1 MGRYMEETSKLQVL
15 KCPACNAKLTYFFEF
30 DQVITCPVCHNRMN
44 SHVPQTVEA
53 HMPLRYV
60 SPTIDVDGFKHL
72 MAQTLVDIDFVPC
85 DVFQAID
92 AEEVFCIYL
101 PMYLYEGTYQ
111 VAWSGNGANQQ
122 QLHGNATGK
131 MAYLYLANDRKGDLP
146 KELRDFTTCLPYDA
160 EALSSFEAGHI
171 DATDSHILTALST
184 ITAEAVWKKWGS
196 KLTDKLAK
204 STVHDQI
211 GNQKVRK
218 LKISPTVELTKLGEP
233 LFVSFYFSYYTY
245 NNRRY
250 CFIADGQG
258 KHLSYNNPIDKR
270 ESSYVRNCKVLMLIV
285 KWMWML
291 AVLVWA
297 VYDYRLAMGYLV
309 AWAICK
315 VVVDRVLKLQIARR
329 FKRSKETRQAD
340 ADLFLGI

>member
-1 MGRYMEETSKLQVL
+1 MGT
-15 KCPACNAKLTYFFEF
+15 
-30 DQVITCPVCHNRMN
+30 
-44 SHVPQTVEA
+44 
-53 HMPLRYV
+53 LRV
-60 SPTIDVDGFKHL
+60 SWLI
-72 MAQTLVDIDFVPC
+72 
-85 DVFQAID
+85 
-92 AEEVFCIYL
+92 
-101 PMYLYEGTYQ
+101 
-111 VAWSGNGANQQ
+111 
-122 QLHGNATGK
+122 
-131 MAYLYLANDRKGDLP
+131 LYLANDRQGDLP

-160 EALSSFEAGHI
+160 EALSSFEVGHI
-171 DATDSHILTALST
+171 DATDSHVLATLST
-184 ITAEAVWKKWGS
+184 ITAEAVWKKWGT

-218 LKISPTVELTKLGEP
+218 LKISPTVELTNLGEP
-233 LFVSFYFSYYTY
+233 LFVPFYFSYYTY

-270 ESSYVRNCKVLMLIV
+270 ESSYARNCKVLMLIV

-297 VYDYRLAMGYLV
+297 VYDYRFAMGYLV

-315 VVVDRVLKLQIARR
+315 VVVDWVLKLQIARR
-329 FKRSKETRQAD
+329 LKRSKETRKAD

>member
-1 MGRYMEETSKLQVL
+1 MEETSKLQVL

-44 SHVPQTVEA
+44 SHVLQTVEA

-122 QLHGNATGK
+122 QFHGNATGK

-160 EALSSFEAGHI
+160 EALSSFEVGHI
-171 DATDSHILTALST
+171 DATDSHVLTTLST
-184 ITAEAVWKKWGS
+184 ITAEAVWKKWGT

-218 LKISPTVELTKLGEP
+218 LKISPTVELTNLGEP
-233 LFVSFYFSYYTY
+233 LFVPFYFSYYTY

-270 ESSYVRNCKVLMLIV
+270 ESSYARNCKVLMLIV

-297 VYDYRLAMGYLV
+297 VYDYRLALGYLV

>member
-1 MGRYMEETSKLQVL
+1 MEETSKLQVL

-30 DQVITCPVCHNRMN
+30 EQVITCPVCHNRMN
-44 SHVPQTVEA
+44 SHVLQTVEA

-92 AEEVFCIYL
+92 AKEVFCIYL

-111 VAWSGNGANQQ
+111 VAWSGIGPDQQ
-122 QLHGNATGK
+122 QLNGNAKGK
-131 MAYLYLANDRKGDLP
+131 LAYLYLANDRKGDLP

-160 EALSSFEAGHI
+160 EALSSFEVGHI
-171 DATDSHILTALST
+171 DATDSHVLATLST
-184 ITAEAVWKKWGS
+184 ITAEAVWKKWGT

-218 LKISPTVELTKLGEP
+218 LKISPSVELTNLGEP
-233 LFVSFYFSYYTY
+233 LFVPFYFSYYTY
-245 NNRRY
+245 NNHRY

-270 ESSYVRNCKVLMLIV
+270 ESSYARNCKALMLIV

-329 FKRSKETRQAD
+329 LKRSKETRKAD

>member
-1 MGRYMEETSKLQVL
+1 MEETSKLQVL

-30 DQVITCPVCHNRMN
+30 EQVITCPVCHNRMN
-44 SHVPQTVEA
+44 SHVLQTVEA

-92 AEEVFCIYL
+92 AKEVFCIYL

-111 VAWSGNGANQQ
+111 VAWSGIGPDQQ
-122 QLHGNATGK
+122 QLNGNAKGK
-131 MAYLYLANDRKGDLP
+131 LAYLYLANDRKGDLP

-160 EALSSFEAGHI
+160 EALSSFEVGHI
-171 DATDSHILTALST
+171 DATDSHVLATLST
-184 ITAEAVWKKWGS
+184 ITAEAVWKKWGT

-218 LKISPTVELTKLGEP
+218 LKISPSVELTNLGEP
-233 LFVSFYFSYYTY
+233 LFVPFYFSYYTY

-270 ESSYVRNCKVLMLIV
+270 ESSYVRNKRILLFVV
-285 KWMWML
+285 KWLWML
-291 AVLVWA
+291 AVLVWVA
-297 VYDYRLAMGYLV
+297 YDYRLAMGYLV

-315 VVVDRVLKLQIARR
+315 VVVDRVLKQQIARR
-329 FKRSKETRQAD
+329 FKRSKETRQAN

>member
-1 MGRYMEETSKLQVL
+1 
-15 KCPACNAKLTYFFEF
+15 
-30 DQVITCPVCHNRMN
+30 MN

-92 AEEVFCIYL
+92 AKEVFCIYL

-111 VAWSGNGANQQ
+111 VAWSGIGPDQQ
-122 QLHGNATGK
+122 QLNGNAKGK
-131 MAYLYLANDRKGDLP
+131 LAYLYLANDRKGDLP

-171 DATDSHILTALST
+171 DATDSHVLATLST
-184 ITAEAVWKKWGS
+184 ITAEAVWKKWGT

-218 LKISPTVELTKLGEP
+218 LKISPSVELTNLGEP
-233 LFVSFYFSYYTY
+233 LFVPFYFSYYTY

-270 ESSYVRNCKVLMLIV
+270 ESSYARNCKVLMLIV

-329 FKRSKETRQAD
+329 LKRSKETRKAD

>member
-1 MGRYMEETSKLQVL
+1 MEETSKLQVL

-72 MAQTLVDIDFVPC
+72 MAKTLVDIDFVPC

-122 QLHGNATGK
+122 QLHGKATGK
-131 MAYLYLANDRKGDLP
+131 IAYLFLANDGKGELP

-218 LKISPTVELTKLGEP
+218 LKISPTVELTNLGEP
-233 LFVSFYFSYYTY
+233 LFVPFYFSYYTY

-270 ESSYVRNCKVLMLIV
+270 ESSYVRNCKVLMHIV

-315 VVVDRVLKLQIARR
+315 VVVDRVLKQQIARR

>member
-1 MGRYMEETSKLQVL
+1 MEETSKLQVL

-30 DQVITCPVCHNRMN
+30 EQVITCPVCHNRMN
-44 SHVPQTVEA
+44 SHVLQTVEA

-92 AEEVFCIYL
+92 AKEVFCIYL

-111 VAWSGNGANQQ
+111 VAWSGIGPDQQ
-122 QLHGNATGK
+122 QLNGNAKGK
-131 MAYLYLANDRKGDLP
+131 LAYLYLANDRQGDLP

-160 EALSSFEAGHI
+160 EVLSSFEAGHI
-171 DATDSHILTALST
+171 DATDSHVLATLST
-184 ITAEAVWKKWGS
+184 ITAEAVWKKWGT

-218 LKISPTVELTKLGEP
+218 LKISPSVELTNLGEP
-233 LFVSFYFSYYTY
+233 LFVPFYFSYYTY
-245 NNRRY
+245 NNHRY

-270 ESSYVRNCKVLMLIV
+270 ESSYARNCKVLMLIV

>member
-1 MGRYMEETSKLQVL
+1 MEETSKLQVL

-44 SHVPQTVEA
+44 SHVLQTVEA

-122 QLHGNATGK
+122 QLHGKATGK

-171 DATDSHILTALST
+171 DATDSHVLATLST
-184 ITAEAVWKKWGS
+184 ITAEAVWKKWGT

-218 LKISPTVELTKLGEP
+218 LKISPSVELTNLGEP
-233 LFVSFYFSYYTY
+233 LFVPFYFSYYTY

-270 ESSYVRNCKVLMLIV
+270 ESSYARNCKVLMLIV

-297 VYDYRLAMGYLV
+297 VYDYRFAMGYLV

-315 VVVDRVLKLQIARR
+315 VVVDRVLKLQIVRR
-329 FKRSKETRQAD
+329 LKRSKETRQAD

>member
-1 MGRYMEETSKLQVL
+1 MEETSKLQVL

-44 SHVPQTVEA
+44 SPVLQTVEA

-146 KELRDFTTCLPYDA
+146 KELREFTTCLPYDS

>member
-1 MGRYMEETSKLQVL
+1 MEETSKLQVL

-30 DQVITCPVCHNRMN
+30 EQVITCPVCHNRMN
-44 SHVPQTVEA
+44 SHVLQTVEV

-92 AEEVFCIYL
+92 AKEVFCIYL

-111 VAWSGNGANQQ
+111 VAWSGIGPDQQ
-122 QLHGNATGK
+122 QLNGNAKGK
-131 MAYLYLANDRKGDLP
+131 LAYLYLANDRKGDLP

-160 EALSSFEAGHI
+160 EALSSFEVGHI
-171 DATDSHILTALST
+171 DATDSHVLATLST
-184 ITAEAVWKKWGS
+184 ITAEAVWKKWGT

-218 LKISPTVELTKLGEP
+218 LKISPTVELTNLGEP
-233 LFVSFYFSYYTY
+233 LFVPFYFSYYTY
-245 NNRRY
+245 NNHRY

-270 ESSYVRNCKVLMLIV
+270 ESSYARNCKALMLIV

-329 FKRSKETRQAD
+329 LKRSKETRKAD

>member
-1 MGRYMEETSKLQVL
+1 MEETSKLQVL

-30 DQVITCPVCHNRMN
+30 EQVITCPVCHNRMN
-44 SHVPQTVEA
+44 SHVLQTVEA

-92 AEEVFCIYL
+92 AKEVFCIYL

-111 VAWSGNGANQQ
+111 VAWSGIGPDQQ
-122 QLHGNATGK
+122 QLNGNAKGK
-131 MAYLYLANDRKGDLP
+131 LAYLYLANDRQGDLP

-160 EALSSFEAGHI
+160 EALSSFEVGHI
-171 DATDSHILTALST
+171 DATDSHVLATLST
-184 ITAEAVWKKWGS
+184 ITAEAVWKKWGT

-218 LKISPTVELTKLGEP
+218 LKISPSVELTNLGEP
-233 LFVSFYFSYYTY
+233 LFVPFYFSYYTY

-270 ESSYVRNCKVLMLIV
+270 ESSYARNCKVLMLIV

-297 VYDYRLAMGYLV
+297 VNDYRLAMGYLV

-329 FKRSKETRQAD
+329 LKRSKETRKAD

>member
-1 MGRYMEETSKLQVL
+1 MEETSKLQVL

-30 DQVITCPVCHNRMN
+30 EQVITCPVCHNRMN
-44 SHVPQTVEA
+44 SHVLQTVEA

-92 AEEVFCIYL
+92 AKEVFSIYL

-111 VAWSGNGANQQ
+111 VAWSGIGPDQQ
-122 QLHGNATGK
+122 QLNGNAKGK
-131 MAYLYLANDRKGDLP
+131 LAYLYLANDRKGDLP

-160 EALSSFEAGHI
+160 EALSSFEVGHI
-171 DATDSHILTALST
+171 DATDSHVLATLST
-184 ITAEAVWKKWGS
+184 ITAEAVWKKWGT
-196 KLTDKLAK
+196 KLTAKLAK

-218 LKISPTVELTKLGEP
+218 LKISPTVELTNLGEP
-233 LFVSFYFSYYTY
+233 LFVPFYFSYYTY

-270 ESSYVRNCKVLMLIV
+270 ESSYARNCKALMLIV

-297 VYDYRLAMGYLV
+297 VYDYRFAMGYLV

-329 FKRSKETRQAD
+329 FKRSKETRKAD

>member
-1 MGRYMEETSKLQVL
+1 
-15 KCPACNAKLTYFFEF
+15 
-30 DQVITCPVCHNRMN
+30 
-44 SHVPQTVEA
+44 
-53 HMPLRYV
+53 
-60 SPTIDVDGFKHL
+60 
-72 MAQTLVDIDFVPC
+72 
-85 DVFQAID
+85 
-92 AEEVFCIYL
+92 
-101 PMYLYEGTYQ
+101 
-111 VAWSGNGANQQ
+111 
-122 QLHGNATGK
+122 

-146 KELRDFTTCLPYDA
+146 KELRDFTACLPYDT
-160 EALSSFEAGHI
+160 EALSPFVADNI

-233 LFVSFYFSYYTY
+233 LFVPFYFSYYTY

-250 CFIADGQG
+250 CFIVDGQG

>member
-1 MGRYMEETSKLQVL
+1 MEETSKLQVL

-122 QLHGNATGK
+122 LHGNATGK

-171 DATDSHILTALST
+171 DATDSHVLATLST
-184 ITAEAVWKKWGS
+184 ITAEAVWKKWGT
-196 KLTDKLAK
+196 KLIDKLAK

-218 LKISPTVELTKLGEP
+218 LKISPTVELTNLGEP
-233 LFVSFYFSYYTY
+233 LFVPFYFSYYTY
-245 NNRRY
+245 NNHRY
-250 CFIADGQG
+250 CFIADGHG

-270 ESSYVRNCKVLMLIV
+270 ESSYARNCKVLMLIV

-315 VVVDRVLKLQIARR
+315 VVVDRVLKQQIARR

>member
-1 MGRYMEETSKLQVL
+1 MEETSKLQVL

-44 SHVPQTVEA
+44 SHVLQTVEA

-131 MAYLYLANDRKGDLP
+131 LAYLYLANDRQGDLP

-160 EALSSFEAGHI
+160 EALSSFEVGHI
-171 DATDSHILTALST
+171 DATDSHVLATLST
-184 ITAEAVWKKWGS
+184 ITAEAVWKKWGT

-218 LKISPTVELTKLGEP
+218 LKISPTVELTNLGEP
-233 LFVSFYFSYYTY
+233 LFVPFYFSYYTY

-270 ESSYVRNCKVLMLIV
+270 ESSYARNCKVLMLIV

>member
-1 MGRYMEETSKLQVL
+1 MEETSKLQVL

-30 DQVITCPVCHNRMN
+30 EQVITCPVCHNRMN
-44 SHVPQTVEA
+44 SHVLQTVEA

-92 AEEVFCIYL
+92 AKEVFCIYL

-111 VAWSGNGANQQ
+111 VAWSGIGPDQQ
-122 QLHGNATGK
+122 QLNGNAKGK
-131 MAYLYLANDRKGDLP
+131 LAYLYLANDRKGDLP

-160 EALSSFEAGHI
+160 EVLSSFEAGHI
-171 DATDSHILTALST
+171 DATDSHVLATLST
-184 ITAEAVWKKWGS
+184 ITAEAVWKKWGT
-196 KLTDKLAK
+196 KLTYKLAK

-218 LKISPTVELTKLGEP
+218 LKISPSVELTNLGEP
-233 LFVSFYFSYYTY
+233 LFVPFYFSYYTY

-270 ESSYVRNCKVLMLIV
+270 ESSYVRNKRILLFVV
-285 KWMWML
+285 KWLWML
-291 AVLVWA
+291 AALVWVA
-297 VYDYRLAMGYLV
+297 YDYRFALGYLV

-315 VVVDRVLKLQIARR
+315 VVVDRVLKQQIARR

>member
-1 MGRYMEETSKLQVL
+1 MEETSKLQVL

-30 DQVITCPVCHNRMN
+30 EQVITCPVCHNRMN
-44 SHVPQTVEA
+44 SHVSLTVEA

-72 MAQTLVDIDFVPC
+72 VAQTLVDIDFVPC

-92 AEEVFCIYL
+92 AKEVFCIYL

-111 VAWSGNGANQQ
+111 VAWSGIGPDQQ
-122 QLHGNATGK
+122 QLNGNVKGK
-131 MAYLYLANDRKGDLP
+131 LAYLYLANDRKGDLP

-160 EALSSFEAGHI
+160 ETLSSFEVGHI
-171 DATDSHILTALST
+171 DATDSHVLATLST
-184 ITAEAVWKKWGS
+184 ITAEAVWKKWGT

-218 LKISPTVELTKLGEP
+218 LKISPTVELTNLGEP
-233 LFVSFYFSYYTY
+233 LFVPFYFSYYTY

-270 ESSYVRNCKVLMLIV
+270 ESSYARNKRILLFVV
-285 KWMWML
+285 KWLWML
-291 AVLVWA
+291 AVLVWVA
-297 VYDYRLAMGYLV
+297 YDYRFALGYLV
-309 AWAICK
+309 VWAICK
-315 VVVDRVLKLQIARR
+315 VVVDRVLKQQIARR

>member
-1 MGRYMEETSKLQVL
+1 MEETSKLQVL

-30 DQVITCPVCHNRMN
+30 EQVITCPVCHNRMN
-44 SHVPQTVEA
+44 SHVLHTVEA

-92 AEEVFCIYL
+92 AKEVFCIYL

-111 VAWSGNGANQQ
+111 VAWSGIGPDQQ
-122 QLHGNATGK
+122 QLNGNAKGK
-131 MAYLYLANDRKGDLP
+131 LAYLYLANDRKGDLP

-160 EALSSFEAGHI
+160 EALSSFEVGHI
-171 DATDSHILTALST
+171 DATDSHVLATLST
-184 ITAEAVWKKWGS
+184 ITAEAVWKKWGT

-218 LKISPTVELTKLGEP
+218 LKISPSVELTNLGEP
-233 LFVSFYFSYYTY
+233 LFVPFYFSYYTY

-270 ESSYVRNCKVLMLIV
+270 ESSYVRNKRILLFVV
-285 KWMWML
+285 KWLWML
-291 AVLVWA
+291 AVLVWVA
-297 VYDYRLAMGYLV
+297 YDYRFALGYLV

-329 FKRSKETRQAD
+329 FRRSKETRQAD

>member
-1 MGRYMEETSKLQVL
+1 MEETSKLQVL

-30 DQVITCPVCHNRMN
+30 DKVITCPVCHNRMN
-44 SHVPQTVEA
+44 SHVLQTVEA

-60 SPTIDVDGFKHL
+60 SPNIDVDGFKHL

-233 LFVSFYFSYYTY
+233 LFVPFYFSYYTY

-258 KHLSYNNPIDKR
+258 KHQSYNNPIDKR
-270 ESSYVRNCKVLMLIV
+270 ESSYVRNKRILLFVV
-285 KWMWML
+285 KWLWML
-291 AVLVWA
+291 AVLVWVA
-297 VYDYRLAMGYLV
+297 YDSRFALGYLV

-315 VVVDRVLKLQIARR
+315 VVVDRALKQQIARR

>member
-1 MGRYMEETSKLQVL
+1 MEETSKLQVL

-30 DQVITCPVCHNRMN
+30 EQVITCPVCHNRMN
-44 SHVPQTVEA
+44 SHVLQTVEA

-92 AEEVFCIYL
+92 AKEVFCIYL

-111 VAWSGNGANQQ
+111 VAWSGIGPDQQ
-122 QLHGNATGK
+122 QLNGNAKGK
-131 MAYLYLANDRKGDLP
+131 LAYLYLANDRKGDLP

-160 EALSSFEAGHI
+160 EVLSSFEAGHI
-171 DATDSHILTALST
+171 DATDSHVLATLST
-184 ITAEAVWKKWGS
+184 ITAEAVWKKWGT
-196 KLTDKLAK
+196 KLTYKLAK

-218 LKISPTVELTKLGEP
+218 LKISPTVELTNLGEP
-233 LFVSFYFSYYTY
+233 LFVPFYFSYYTY

-270 ESSYVRNCKVLMLIV
+270 ESSYARNCKVLMLIV

-297 VYDYRLAMGYLV
+297 VCDYRLAIGYLV

-329 FKRSKETRQAD
+329 LKRSKETRKAD

>member
-1 MGRYMEETSKLQVL
+1 MEETSKLQVL
-15 KCPACNAKLTYFFEF
+15 KCPACNAKLIYFFEF

-111 VAWSGNGANQQ
+111 VAWSGIGSDQQ
-122 QLHGNATGK
+122 QLNGNAKGK
-131 MAYLYLANDRKGDLP
+131 LAYLYLANDRKGDLP

-160 EALSSFEAGHI
+160 EALSSFEVGHI
-171 DATDSHILTALST
+171 DATDSHVLATLST
-184 ITAEAVWKKWGS
+184 ITAEAVWKKWGT

-218 LKISPTVELTKLGEP
+218 LKISPSVELTNLGEP
-233 LFVSFYFSYYTY
+233 LFVPFYFSYYTY

-270 ESSYVRNCKVLMLIV
+270 ESSYARNCKVLMLIV

-329 FKRSKETRQAD
+329 CKRSKEKRQAD